1 MSNPIYRLDPRLA
14 ADTHPVARWDLS
26 DVLLMNDARLP
37 WLILVPRVA
46 DATELFHL
54 SSDQQ
59 SRLMTEMS
67 GAGSAV
73 QSLWSADKVNTA
85 MLGNKVS
92 QLHIHVIA
100 RFRKDDAWP
109 GPVWGVGQPRP
120 YTEAALG
127 DCLNRLR
134 PGLPRL

>member
-1 MSNPIYRLDPRLA
+1 MSNPIYRLAPRVA
-14 ADTHPVARWDLS
+14 ADTHPVARWDVS
-26 DVLLMNDARLP
+26 DVLLMNDARFP

-46 DATELFHL
+46 DVTELFHL

-59 SRLMTEMS
+59 SQVMAEMS
-67 GAGSAV
+67 GAGQAM
-73 QSLWSADKVNTA
+73 QSLWGADKVNTA

-100 RFRKDDAWP
+100 RFREDDAWP

-120 YTEAALG
+120 YTEAALE
-127 DCLNRLR
+127 DCLSRLQS
-134 PGLPRL
+134 GLPSL

>member
-26 DVLLMNDARLP
+26 DVLLMNDARFP

-59 SRLMTEMS
+59 SQVMAEMS
-67 GAGSAV
+67 GAGQAM
-73 QSLWSADKVNTA
+73 QSLWGADKVNTA

-100 RFRKDDAWP
+100 RFREDDAWP

-120 YTEAALG
+120 YTEAALE
-127 DCLNRLR
+127 DCLSRLQS
-134 PGLPRL
+134 GLPSL

>member
-26 DVLLMNDARLP
+26 DVLLMNDARFP

-54 SSDQQ
+54 SLDQQ
-59 SRLMTEMS
+59 SRVMAEMS
-67 GAGSAV
+67 GAGRAM
-73 QSLWSADKVNTA
+73 QALWGADKVNTA

-100 RFRKDDAWP
+100 RFREDDAWP

-120 YTEAALG
+120 YSEAALA
-127 DCLNRLR
+127 DCLKKLQS
-134 PGLPRL
+134 GLPSL

>member
-14 ADTHPVARWDLS
+14 ADTHPVAHWDLS
-26 DVLLMNDARLP
+26 DVLLMNDARFP

-46 DATELFHL
+46 DATEVFHL
-54 SSDQQ
+54 SSDQR
-59 SRLMTEMS
+59 SRVMAEMS
-67 GAGSAV
+67 GAGSAM

-100 RFRKDDAWP
+100 RFREDEAWP
-109 GPVWGVGQPRP
+109 GPVWGVGQPKSN
-120 YTEAALG
+120 TEAALG

-134 PGLPRL
+134 SGLPSL

>member
-1 MSNPIYRLDPRLA
+1 MSDPIYRLDPRLA
-14 ADTHPVARWDLS
+14 ADTHPVARWELS
-26 DVLLMNDARLP
+26 DVLLMNDARFP
-37 WLILVPRVA
+37 WLILVPRVV

-59 SRLMTEMS
+59 SRVTTEMS
-67 GAGSAV
+67 GAGRAM

-100 RFRKDDAWP
+100 RFREDDAWP
-109 GPVWGVGQPRP
+109 GPVWGVGQPRS
-120 YTEAALG
+120 YTEAALEH
-127 DCLNRLR
+127 CLNKLQS
-134 PGLPRL
+134 GLPSL